1 MPKINEE
8 KLAEELEMEIL
19 EAEITEITDSL
30 DINRVKGKSHPD
42 LILSDNIERANR
54 VLDILEQN
62 ARESQKISA
71 RSAEVM
77 AQLINAV
84 TNAANS
90 IISDEYNKAYLQI
103 RNNVLRLKEKEIQ
116 IKQIGGGRSGSTTNI
131 LVTDRESIMKILK
144 EGKGGGSA
152 PDVKQIEKGESDG

>member
-19 EAEITEITDSL
+19 EAEITEITDNL
-30 DINRVKGKSHPD
+30 DINNVKGKTNPD
-42 LILSDNIERANR
+42 LILSDNIVRANR
-54 VLDILEQN
+54 ILDILEQN
-62 ARESQKISA
+62 AWETKKISA

-116 IKQIGGGRSGSTTNI
+116 IKQIGGGRSGTQQI
-131 LVTDRESIMKILK
+131 LVTDRESIIKILK

-152 PDVKQIEKGESDG
+152 PDVKQLEQGENNG

>member
-19 EAEITEITDSL
+19 EAEIAEITGDL
-30 DINRVKGKSHPD
+30 DINRFKSKSNPD
-42 LILSDNIERANR
+42 QILSDNIERANR
-54 VLDILEQN
+54 ILDVLEND

-71 RSAEVM
+71 RKAEVM
-77 AQLINAV
+77 AQLINSV

-90 IISDEYNKAYLQI
+90 IITDEYNKEYLHL

-116 IKQIGGGRSGSTTNI
+116 IKQIGSGRSGTTQQI
-131 LVTDRESIMKILK
+131 LVTDRESILKILR

-152 PDVKQIEKGESDG
+152 PDVKQLEQGEENG

>member
-19 EAEITEITDSL
+19 EAEIAEITNDL
-30 DINRVKGKSHPD
+30 DINKFKSKSNPD
-42 LILSDNIERANR
+42 QVLSDNIERANR
-54 VLDILEQN
+54 ILDILEDDAN
-62 ARESQKISA
+62 ETRKISA
-71 RSAEVM
+71 RKAEVM
-77 AQLINAV
+77 AQLINSV

-103 RNNVLRLKEKEIQ
+103 RNSVLRLKEKEIQ
-116 IKQIGGGRSGSTTNI
+116 IKQIGGGRGSTQQI
-131 LVTDRESIMKILK
+131 LVTDRESILKILR

-152 PDVKQIEKGESDG
+152 PDVKQLEQGEDNG

>member
-19 EAEITEITDSL
+19 EAEIAEITGSL
-30 DINRVKGKSHPD
+30 SINKFKSESNPD
-42 LILSDNIERANR
+42 QVLSDNISRANR
-54 VLDILEQN
+54 ILDILEDD
-62 ARESQKISA
+62 AKETRKVSA
-71 RSAEVM
+71 RKAEVM

-103 RNNVLRLKEKEIQ
+103 RNSVLRLKEKEIQ
-116 IKQIGGGRSGSTTNI
+116 IKQIGSGRSGTQQI
-131 LVTDRESIMKILK
+131 LVTDRESILKILR

-152 PDVKQIEKGESDG
+152 PDVKQLEQGEDNG

>member
-19 EAEITEITDSL
+19 EAEIAEITNDL
-30 DINRVKGKSHPD
+30 DINKFKSKSNPD
-42 LILSDNIERANR
+42 QVLSDNIERANR
-54 VLDILEQN
+54 ILDILEDDAN
-62 ARESQKISA
+62 ETRKISA
-71 RSAEVM
+71 RKAEVM
-77 AQLINAV
+77 AQLINSV

-103 RNNVLRLKEKEIQ
+103 RNSVLRLKEKEIQ
-116 IKQIGGGRSGSTTNI
+116 IKQIGGGRGSTQQI
-131 LVTDRESIMKILK
+131 LVTDRESILKILR

-152 PDVKQIEKGESDG
+152 PDVKQLEQGEENG